1 MALIAHERVFHW
13 LSFDTLGVYMRLIV
27 SVMLSL
33 EKCGKIWK
41 NLPFFRAAT
50 AGWGNTAR
58 PAMARLGLMM
68 HIKED
73 SM

>member
-50 AGWGNTAR
+50 AGLGKYSTAGYGQIGVND
-58 PAMARLGLMM
+58 AY
-68 HIKED
+68 
-73 SM
+73 